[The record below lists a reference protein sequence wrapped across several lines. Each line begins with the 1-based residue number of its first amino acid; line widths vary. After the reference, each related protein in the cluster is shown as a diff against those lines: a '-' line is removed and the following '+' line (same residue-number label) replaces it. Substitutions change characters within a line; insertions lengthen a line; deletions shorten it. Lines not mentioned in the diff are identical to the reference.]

1 MKEPREGESEKVTT
15 SEIERILA
23 NRAAAGLDE
32 KDEDPEENGDDRQEE
47 DDLEDYEGEK
57 DDEDVIIIQSAF
69 RKHGLTYRWYVSS
82 LIRKETKIYVLGCQN
97 AYKTS

>member
-1 MKEPREGESEKVTT
+1 M
-15 SEIERILA
+15 A

-32 KDEDPEENGDDRQEE
+32 KDEDPEENGDDRLEE
-47 DDLEDYEGEK
+47 DDLEDFEGEK

-69 RKHGLTYRWYVSS
+69 RNQGLTYRRYIFY
-82 LIRKETKIYVLGCQN
+82 LIRKETKIYVLGSKN